1 MPIFCFDVNFA
12 FLEKLVP
19 ITRRISSSNEPIP
32 KEIALKCVEGVPR
45 MGPSGN
51 VPVTFSVLCQV
62 RLVLSST
69 DSGGEFKNRARNLT
83 LGVLSR
89 ARLAI

>member
-1 MPIFCFDVNFA
+1 MRMFWFDVNFKCD
-12 FLEKLVP
+12 EKLVP
-19 ITRRISSSNEPIP
+19 ITRRISTSIVPAAVKNV
-32 KEIALKCVEGVPR
+32 LKRVEGFPR

-51 VPVTFSVLCQV
+51 VHVTFSVLCQA

-69 DSGGEFKNRARNLT
+69 DSGGEFKNRARKLT

>member
-1 MPIFCFDVNFA
+1 MPIFSFDVNVA
-12 FLEKLVP
+12 FCEKLVP
-19 ITRRISSSNEPIP
+19 ITSRTSASIGPEVEEIMLKRIERF
-32 KEIALKCVEGVPR
+32 PR

-51 VPVTFSVLCQV
+51 VHVTFSVLCQA

-89 ARLAI
+89 ASLAI

>member
-1 MPIFCFDVNFA
+1 MPIFYFDVNFVYD
-12 FLEKLVP
+12 EKLVP
-19 ITRRISSSNEPIP
+19 ITRRIGASIGPAAEANV
-32 KEIALKCVEGVPR
+32 LKRAEGFPR

-51 VPVTFSVLCQV
+51 VHVTFSVLCQA

-69 DSGGEFKNRARNLT
+69 DSGGEFKNRARKLT